1 MKTNCSLCFMIKNLF
16 ILFLFLQSAQSFATI
31 KIEMQDN
38 KVYVSTD
45 EIGTA
50 GYKGCETGK
59 LKQANAYVYTL
70 YSKQIRSQ
78 KNAQTCSSSSTGTWV
93 QVAKKESNQ
102 PEVEFPNMPLGEYK
116 ATVYAGQ
123 AIGCTI
129 NSDTKDYP
137 SKSIVYQ
144 QEKSST
150 FNLTN
155 EAVELVDAKIISIP
169 INNEAMK
176 VFPNP
181 TNGELNIQINDSQ
194 LKSNANII
202 FYDLL
207 GREAMTMSQS
217 IDDTKYQEWKVDVS
231 EFSEGAY
238 ILRVFDNEG
247 NSYEKKVIV
256 TDNK

>member
-1 MKTNCSLCFMIKNLF
+1 MKTNYSLFLIIKRLF
-16 ILFLFLQSAQSFATI
+16 IFLLIFQCSNSFAAI
-31 KIEMQDN
+31 KIEMADN
-38 KVYVSTD
+38 KIYVSTD
-45 EIGTA
+45 DVGTA
-50 GYKGCETGK
+50 GYKGCETEK
-59 LKQANAYVYTL
+59 LKQVNAYVYTL
-70 YSKQIRSQ
+70 YRKQVRSQ
-78 KNAQTCSSSSTGTWV
+78 ENAQTCSSSSRGTWI

-102 PEVEFPNMPLGEYK
+102 PEVEFPNMPFGEYK

-123 AIGCTI
+123 AIGCSI
-129 NSDTKDYP
+129 AGGTKDYP
-137 SKSIVYQ
+137 SKSIVYH

-155 EAVELVDAKIISIP
+155 EAVELVDAAIGSIP
-169 INNEAMK
+169 INNDAMK

-181 TNGELNIQINDSQ
+181 TNGELNIQIKDSQ

-207 GREAMTMSQS
+207 GGEAMNLSQS
-217 IDDTKYQEWKVDVS
+217 IEDAKNQEWQVDVS